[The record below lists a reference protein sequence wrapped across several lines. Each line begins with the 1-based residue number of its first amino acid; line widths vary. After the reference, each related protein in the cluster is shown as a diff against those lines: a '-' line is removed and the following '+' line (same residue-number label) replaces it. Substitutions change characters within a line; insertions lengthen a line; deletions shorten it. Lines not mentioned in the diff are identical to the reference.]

1 MSGTSNPTPGSTIA
15 DSICKVLAKRIVSGE
30 MRPGQRIEELAIAA
44 EFGASRTPV
53 REALRQLAAMGLVDV
68 RTRKGA
74 TVIDPRIEDLAEL
87 FEALG
92 EIEALCA
99 RFSAQRMTP
108 VERRQL
114 QVLARQGEAALRSG
128 DHEAYSDCNEAL
140 HKLIYRGTRN
150 RSIEQ
155 LALNLWHRLAP
166 FRRSTLFDQN
176 DRMQHS
182 QREHGAI
189 VAAIAAGDA
198 ERAASAMRDHV
209 VNSSLNAVDYLG
221 RERAP

>member
-1 MSGTSNPTPGSTIA
+1 MFHPRDPNPGTTIA
-15 DSICKVLAKRIVSGE
+15 DSICSALAKRIVCGD
-30 MRPGQRIEELAIAA
+30 MHPGQRIEELAVAA

-68 RTRKGA
+68 RARKGA

-114 QVLARQGEAALRSG
+114 QVLARQGQAALRDG

-140 HKLIYRGTRN
+140 HKLVYRGTRN

-155 LALNLWHRLAP
+155 LALNLWNRLAP
-166 FRRSTLFDQN
+166 FRRSTLFGQN
-176 DRMQHS
+176 ERMKHS
-182 QREHGAI
+182 QREHGEI

-221 RERAP
+221 RERAR